1 MAVIGAIVGGFV
13 GWVIAAATSSGPKTP
28 LEAFSGDY
36 ERSGVGCFG
45 FVLLVGG
52 GALVGGVIGALLSGS

>member
-1 MAVIGAIVGGFV
+1 M
-13 GWVIAAATSSGPKTP
+13 GWDNAAATTSGPKTP
-28 LEAFSGDY
+28 GEAFSGDY